1 MSIITSVLNLADV
14 PGYQTIPCQIH
25 FKSIQTTSN
34 IFGLLRESIL
44 LVFSNKGTK
53 AFPRKDACLHCK
65 WLVTISWNAPGRCV
79 LLLLLSL
86 DMIAIV
92 SLCSYAFDC
101 MSSLQTIKR

>member
-1 MSIITSVLNLADV
+1 MFQGIKLYLV
-14 PGYQTIPCQIH
+14 QIH

-65 WLVTISWNAPGRCV
+65 WLATISWNAPA
-79 LLLLLSL
+79 
-86 DMIAIV
+86 DV
-92 SLCSYAFDC
+92 SYYFC
-101 MSSLQTIKR
+101 IHWI